1 MKNSRHVFL
10 IGNFV
15 FFMLLTA
22 TGCAPDYRD
31 QRLADFAQRSTAEQ
45 AQQNT
50 RIANQAEAVVVES
63 QQLVVAAK
71 ELVTRDA
78 EARRELISAHAKLNE
93 QLQADQQQLE
103 QDRRDIAQQRH
114 RDPIIAAVL
123 QSTGILLACLLPLLV
138 ALLVIRQMQHQE
150 PDHAAVAELLIHEL
164 INDRP
169 LFLLASSTPPLTAS
183 SRAGHQGQLI
193 GDSAAPPD
201 FPF

>member
-1 MKNSRHVFL
+1 
-10 IGNFV
+10 
-15 FFMLLTA
+15 MLLTA

-150 PDHAAVAELLIHEL
+150 PDHAAVAELLVHEL

-169 LFLLASSTPPLTAS
+169 LFLPASSTPRLTAS

-193 GDSAAPPD
+193 DDSAAPPD